1 MIKKTQSKVFMVVML
16 SLSIIII
23 SIISVI
29 NIVNYK
35 ESKQESY
42 MLIENASGI
51 LKQMSFSHPTA
62 PLPMEDKNDFDK
74 QQRVLY
80 WKAAQFYFVV
90 VKDDTVIG
98 IINEN
103 SEKYTNEEIKKYA
116 LYVSKKNNSH
126 GSIDNLV
133 YGIKNV
139 KGNKIITFMDN
150 SISNKSL
157 RKMFLL
163 SLLIGIVALVFAYFI
178 SKKISLWIVK
188 PIEETLNKQKQFIS
202 DASHELKTPLAVIC
216 ANADILETE
225 IGNNKWL
232 TYIQTEV
239 ASMDKLVN
247 SLLSL
252 ARVEKERG
260 KEELVDFDISKVV
273 LGGTMAFESLAY
285 EKEVILIDDVDEKLK
300 LKGNSEEI
308 KQLISILIDNGIKH
322 TKKGGKVIVT
332 LKKRKNNIILK
343 VKNMGEPIAKGE
355 EEKIFERFYRSDE
368 SRNRDSK
375 RYGLGLAIAKSIV
388 EKHNGKI
395 KVSCEDGFTIF
406 TVIF

>member
-1 MIKKTQSKVFMVVML
+1 
-16 SLSIIII
+16 
-23 SIISVI
+23 
-29 NIVNYK
+29 
-35 ESKQESY
+35 
-42 MLIENASGI
+42 
-51 LKQMSFSHPTA
+51 
-62 PLPMEDKNDFDK
+62 
-74 QQRVLY
+74 
-80 WKAAQFYFVV
+80 
-90 VKDDTVIG
+90 
-98 IINEN
+98 
-103 SEKYTNEEIKKYA
+103 
-116 LYVSKKNNSH
+116 
-126 GSIDNLV
+126 
-133 YGIKNV
+133 
-139 KGNKIITFMDN
+139 
-150 SISNKSL
+150 
-157 RKMFLL
+157 
-163 SLLIGIVALVFAYFI
+163 
-178 SKKISLWIVK
+178 
-188 PIEETLNKQKQFIS
+188 
-202 DASHELKTPLAVIC
+202 
-216 ANADILETE
+216 
-225 IGNNKWL
+225 
-232 TYIQTEV
+232 
-239 ASMDKLVN
+239 MDKLVN

>member
-51 LKQMSFSHPTA
+51 LKQMTSSHPTA

-116 LYVSKKNNSH
+116 LYVSKKNKSH

-285 EKEVILIDDVDEKLK
+285 EKEVILMDDVDENLK

-322 TKKGGKVIVT
+322 TKKGGKVIVS

>member
-16 SLSIIII
+16 SLTIIII
-23 SIISVI
+23 SVISAI
-29 NIVNYK
+29 NIVNYE

-42 MLIENASGI
+42 MLIENASGM
-51 LKQMSFSHPTA
+51 LKQMTSFPSTPPA
-62 PLPMEDKNDFDK
+62 DMKDKGEFDK
-74 QQRVLY
+74 QQRMLY
-80 WKAAQFYFVV
+80 WKTAQFYFVV
-90 VKDDTVIG
+90 VKDDTVIRTV
-98 IINEN
+98 NEN
-103 SEKYTNEEIKKYA
+103 SEKYTDEEINKYA
-116 LYVSKKNNSH
+116 LSVSKKNKSY
-126 GSIDNLV
+126 GSIGNLV

-139 KGNKIITFMDN
+139 KGNKMITFMDN

-157 RKMFLL
+157 RKTFLL
-163 SLLIGIVALVFAYFI
+163 SLIIGIVALLFAYFI

-232 TYIQTEV
+232 TYIQKEV
-239 ASMDKLVN
+239 GSMDKLVN

-252 ARVEKERG
+252 ARVEKEMD
-260 KEELVDFDISKVV
+260 KEEFIDFDISRVV
-273 LGGTMAFESLAY
+273 LGGTMIFESLAY
-285 EKEVILIDDVDEKLK
+285 EKEVILIDDVDDKLI

-322 TKKGGKVIVT
+322 TKKGGKVIVS
-332 LKKRKNNIILK
+332 LKKIKNNIVLK

-355 EEKIFERFYRSDE
+355 EEKIFERFYRSDK

-395 KVSCEDGFTIF
+395 KVSYEDGFTTF

>member
-51 LKQMSFSHPTA
+51 LKQMTSSHPTA

-116 LYVSKKNNSH
+116 LYVSKKNKSH

-322 TKKGGKVIVT
+322 TKKGGKVIVS

>member
-51 LKQMSFSHPTA
+51 LKQMTSSHPTA

-116 LYVSKKNNSH
+116 LYVSKKNKSH

-285 EKEVILIDDVDEKLK
+285 EKEVILMDDVDENLK

>member
-51 LKQMSFSHPTA
+51 LKQMTSSHPTA

-116 LYVSKKNNSH
+116 LYVSKKNKSH

>member
-51 LKQMSFSHPTA
+51 LKQMTSSHPTA

-116 LYVSKKNNSH
+116 LYVSKKNKSH

-157 RKMFLL
+157 KKMFLL
-163 SLLIGIVALVFAYFI
+163 SLVIGIVALVFAYFI

-188 PIEETLNKQKQFIS
+188 PIEETFNKQKQFIS

-239 ASMDKLVN
+239 VSMDKLVN

-252 ARVEKERG
+252 ARVEKERC
-260 KEELVDFDISKVV
+260 KEEFVDFDISKVV

-322 TKKGGKVIVT
+322 TKKGGKVIVS

-395 KVSCEDGFTIF
+395 KVSCEDGFKIF

>member
-51 LKQMSFSHPTA
+51 LKQMTSSHPTA

-116 LYVSKKNNSH
+116 LYVSKKNKSH
-126 GSIDNLV
+126 GSIDTLV

>member
-51 LKQMSFSHPTA
+51 LKQMTSSHPTA

-116 LYVSKKNNSH
+116 LYVSKKNKSH

-395 KVSCEDGFTIF
+395 KVSCEDGFKIF

>member
-16 SLSIIII
+16 SLTIIII
-23 SIISVI
+23 SVISAI
-29 NIVNYK
+29 NIVNYE

-42 MLIENASGI
+42 MLIENASGM
-51 LKQMSFSHPTA
+51 LKQMTSFPSTPPA
-62 PLPMEDKNDFDK
+62 DMKDKGEFDK
-74 QQRVLY
+74 QQRMLY
-80 WKAAQFYFVV
+80 WKTAQFYFVV
-90 VKDDTVIG
+90 VKDDTVIRTV
-98 IINEN
+98 NEN
-103 SEKYTNEEIKKYA
+103 SEKYTDEEINKYA
-116 LYVSKKNNSH
+116 LSVSKKNKSY
-126 GSIDNLV
+126 GSIGNLV

-139 KGNKIITFMDN
+139 KGNKMITFMDS

-157 RKMFLL
+157 RKTFLL
-163 SLLIGIVALVFAYFI
+163 SLIIGIVALLFAYFI

-232 TYIQTEV
+232 TYIQKEV
-239 ASMDKLVN
+239 GSMDKLVN

-252 ARVEKERG
+252 ARVEKEMD
-260 KEELVDFDISKVV
+260 KEEFIDFDISRVV
-273 LGGTMAFESLAY
+273 LGGTMVFESLAY
-285 EKEVILIDDVDEKLK
+285 EKEVILIDDVDDKLR

-322 TKKGGKVIVT
+322 TKKGGKVIVS
-332 LKKRKNNIILK
+332 LKKIKNNIVLK

-355 EEKIFERFYRSDE
+355 EEKIFERFYRSDK

-395 KVSCEDGFTIF
+395 KVSYEGGFTTF

>member
-51 LKQMSFSHPTA
+51 LKQMTSSHPTA

-116 LYVSKKNNSH
+116 LYVSKKNKSH

-285 EKEVILIDDVDEKLK
+285 EKEVILMDDVDENLK

-375 RYGLGLAIAKSIV
+375 RYGFGLAIAKSIV